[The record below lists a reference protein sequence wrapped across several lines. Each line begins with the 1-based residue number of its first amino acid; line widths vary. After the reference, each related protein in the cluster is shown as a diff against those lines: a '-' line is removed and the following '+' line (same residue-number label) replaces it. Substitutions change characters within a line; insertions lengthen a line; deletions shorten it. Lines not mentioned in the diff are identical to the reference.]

1 MSKTSQ
7 LTELTT
13 GLAQNDILQVVDVS
27 DLNMAT
33 SGTNKKITIGDLATG
48 LGNSGTLQATIP
60 AGTTGQYW
68 RGDKTWQALNK
79 TTIGLSNVDNE
90 SKVTMFTNPTFTG
103 TVTLP
108 NTTSIGSISD
118 VELGYLD
125 GVTSSIQTQL
135 NGKQAT
141 ISGAATTIVTGNL
154 TASRALVSDS
164 SGKVAT
170 STNVTSTELDYLDGV
185 TSAIQTQLDGKAN
198 NSITAT
204 GSTAA
209 RSLANRFADV
219 VNVKDFGAV
228 GDGVTDDTAAFQTA
242 ANASLHIFIPTGSY
256 KITSQILCQTATNI
270 IGSGRSSTTIIASG
284 TSDVFVWQS
293 SGFLT
298 GAGIFNLSIN
308 GTAKAGGNC
317 IKAVKV
323 ARFNVRNISIIGG
336 YNGIYIEG
344 QNVAS
349 IQNTWI
355 SGLIGQYAIKNYG
368 SASTRADVLDIDD
381 VQIGFGT
388 NTASS
393 PNGIVIDS
401 NIDTVDIRH
410 VGIVKGY
417 RGLSIVNTDGIA
429 SSPSF
434 VTAYDLQTDFTYAE
448 GILIDGGTGVTR
460 THQFT
465 DCYIQ
470 GSLSECGIKISES
483 ASYVS
488 IKSGQISGNFKQ
500 GIIVNGRYTKI
511 IGCQIA
517 TNSIAGSALY
527 PNVEFGSTAYSTG
540 NSLIGCT
547 CGQWIGYA
555 SELSSYGLI
564 IRANQDRYTVTGN
577 IFQGNVTGD
586 YLDESNNTASVIFG
600 NAQST
605 STRNVIGSPISSQS
619 GQNLSLL
626 GSSTNRVSLG
636 NVSNGVAFQAVAQDS
651 SSVNFL
657 TAVSRA
663 TEAPPRIQCDGSDT
677 NIDLR
682 LSPKGTGLVQYGTH
696 AASSDVAITGYIEIK
711 DSSGVTRKLAVI
723 S

>member
-1 MSKTSQ
+1 MATKIS
-7 LTELTT
+7 
-13 GLAQNDILQVVDVS
+13 GLSSATNIGASDLIQVVDVN
-27 DLNMAT
+27 DTTMAVT
-33 SGTNKKITIGDLATG
+33 GTNKKATAQIV
-48 LGNSGTLQATIP
+48 GN
-60 AGTTGQYW
+60 
-68 RGDKTWQALNK
+68 N
-79 TTIGLSNVDNE
+79 
-90 SKVTMFTNPTFTG
+90 
-103 TVTLP
+103 LP
-108 NTTSIGSISD
+108 
-118 VELGYLD
+118 V
-125 GVTSSIQTQL
+125 V
-135 NGKQAT
+135 
-141 ISGAATTIVTGNL
+141 
-154 TASRALVSDS
+154 
-164 SGKVAT
+164 
-170 STNVTSTELDYLDGV
+170 
-185 TSAIQTQLDGKAN
+185 
-198 NSITAT
+198 AT
-204 GSTAA
+204 GSTTS
-209 RSLANRFADV
+209 RKLKDRFADV
-219 VNVKDFGAV
+219 VNVKDFGAA
-228 GDGVTDDTAAFQTA
+228 GDGIQDDTAAIQA
-242 ANASLHIFIPTGSY
+242 AVSASLHVFIPTGSY

-308 GTAKAGGNC
+308 GIEKTGGNC
-317 IKAVKV
+317 IKAIKV

-355 SGLIGQYAIKNYG
+355 NGLIGQYAIKNYG

-417 RGLSIVNTDGIA
+417 IGLSIVNTDGIA

-511 IGCQIA
+511 IGCQIT
-517 TNSIAGSALY
+517 TNSKAGSALY

-547 CGQWIGYA
+547 CGQWVGYA

-564 IRANQDRYTVTGN
+564 IRANQDRYTITGN

-600 NAQST
+600 NAQAVT
-605 STRNVIGSPISSQS
+605 TNNKIGSPIVSNG
-619 GQNLSLL
+619 GQDLTLL
-626 GSSTNRVSLG
+626 GSTTNRVSLG
-636 NVSNGVAFQAVAQDS
+636 NTRNGIAFQAHSEDT
-651 SSVNFL
+651 SSVNWL
-657 TAVSRA
+657 SSISKA
-663 TEAPPRIQCDGSDT
+663 TGSSPRLQCDGSDT

-682 LSPKGTGLVQYGTH
+682 LSPKGTGKVQYGTH
-696 AASSDVAITGYIEIK
+696 QASAGGTINGYIEIK
-711 DSSGVTRKLAVI
+711 DASGTIRKLAVI
-723 S
+723 A